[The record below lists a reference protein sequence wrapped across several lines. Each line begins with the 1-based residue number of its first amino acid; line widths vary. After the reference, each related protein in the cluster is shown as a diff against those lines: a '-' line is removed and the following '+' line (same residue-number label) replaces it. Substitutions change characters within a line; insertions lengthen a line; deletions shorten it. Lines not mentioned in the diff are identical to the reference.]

1 LNAAFVCWLSLS
13 QENVG
18 AVVATGRPPCAAG
31 RVAARCWTAR
41 GQSDAILVMPSPG
54 VDEPPSPPTFTGW
67 FYCIDGRGCCPSFR
81 AVERSAEPGGVLARA
96 RRRGSGKT
104 GRAWGRQGR
113 ARRRDGCGRRQ
124 EWAGSVAS
132 CASAWHDAVQRR
144 RGSSPTLLWCRLG
157 SAELGLPSRPQK
169 EGREKKDKK

>member
-1 LNAAFVCWLSLS
+1 MCQAGDDALNAAFVCWLSLS

-67 FYCIDGRGCCPSFR
+67 FYCIDGRGCCPPLFVPLRGAPSR
-81 AVERSAEPGGVLARA
+81 AVSWPELGVAA
-96 RRRGSGKT
+96 
-104 GRAWGRQGR
+104 AARQGELGEGKGEPAGEMGAVGVRSGPGVWRHVRLRGTTLCREEGDR
-113 ARRRDGCGRRQ
+113 APPFCG
-124 EWAGSVAS
+124 V
-132 CASAWHDAVQRR
+132 
-144 RGSSPTLLWCRLG
+144 G
-157 SAELGLPSRPQK
+157 SARLS
-169 EGREKKDKK
+169 